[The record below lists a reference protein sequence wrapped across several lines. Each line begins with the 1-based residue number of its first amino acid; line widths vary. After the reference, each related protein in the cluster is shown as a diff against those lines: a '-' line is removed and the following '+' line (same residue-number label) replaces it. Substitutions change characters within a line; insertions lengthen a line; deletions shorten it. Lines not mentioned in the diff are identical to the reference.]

1 MRKLFLV
8 LNCVILAL
16 ACVVL
21 VPAWVLAEV
30 PPSYNS
36 FGYATGVHYI
46 AGSDAFPNFEHGA
59 INNRY
64 PLAEVEQDASPSS
77 TAVATYSDSGPLV
90 ATGGSSFNQGCTTGD
105 KPPPK
110 EICQN
115 PNNSVPYAKATNPGG
130 PDKSHIDAC
139 GNNNQCPAAG
149 SDAEAAALY
158 AQASGY
164 YQGGATSGQPFSNAS
179 ATTRTQ
185 MDDGG
190 NLTVKTHSEVS
201 NLSLIHI

>member
-1 MRKLFLV
+1 MKRLRSPLSPTLSPGGRGRRVFLF
-8 LNCVILAL
+8 LNCVLLAL
-16 ACVVL
+16 ASVVL

-59 INNRY
+59 VNNRY
-64 PLAEVEQDASPSS
+64 PLAEIEQDASPSS

-90 ATGGSSFNQGCTTGD
+90 ATGGSSYNQGCTTGD

-115 PNNSVPYAKATNPGG
+115 PNNHGPYAKATSPGG
-130 PDKSHIDAC
+130 PQNSPAHP
-139 GNNNQCPAAG
+139 CP
-149 SDAEAAALY
+149 
-158 AQASGY
+158 
-164 YQGGATSGQPFSNAS
+164 PN
-179 ATTRTQ
+179 
-185 MDDGG
+185 
-190 NLTVKTHSEVS
+190 
-201 NLSLIHI
+201 